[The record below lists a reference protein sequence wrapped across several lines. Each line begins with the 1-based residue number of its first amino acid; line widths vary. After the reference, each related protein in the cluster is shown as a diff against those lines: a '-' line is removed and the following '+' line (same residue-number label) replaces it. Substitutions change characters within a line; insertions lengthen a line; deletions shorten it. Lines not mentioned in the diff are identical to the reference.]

1 MLASPARPESARRPD
16 LVAWRSA
23 LLFAVP
29 IVALVVYLY
38 YRWFAVRDRY
48 FIFLYY
54 HDMGPGFD
62 TSPFGR
68 VTASR
73 YWMTGLV
80 AGGAVMVLY
89 AAVNFALGRIAK
101 SYRPPD
107 WRRVWALCAVPL
119 LIIVP
124 AIVMTANQPTLPLRN
139 AVQVVVALLAALAL
153 AVLPGEVAARRPVG
167 GLLLAVDGL
176 GMAFLLMGLR
186 AGESLRRVT
195 AARGA
200 GMLVY
205 AGLILVFGLGALA
218 VMTAVYRL
226 WRQLRIPDA
235 LSLFVAGLSVHYLF
249 LPLLHH
255 LFFSTDEGSWTD
267 PGYFTYISDAD
278 NYFAR
283 SALYQVGVWIVM
295 ALAALGVT
303 RLRRWLRS
311 RGNANSA
318 G

>member
-1 MLASPARPESARRPD
+1 MLASPARPEPTRQPGLAARR
-16 LVAWRSA
+16 AA
-23 LLFAVP
+23 LPFAVP

-38 YRWFAVRDRY
+38 YQWFAVRDRY

-89 AAVNFALGRIAK
+89 AAANFALGRIAK
-101 SYRPPD
+101 SYQPPD
-107 WRRVWALCAVPL
+107 WRRVWALSAVPL
-119 LIIVP
+119 LIAVP
-124 AIVMTANQPTLPLRN
+124 AIVMTANQPTLPPRN
-139 AVQVVVALLAALAL
+139 AAQVVVALLAGLAL
-153 AVLPGEVAARRPVG
+153 AVLPGEVAARRPLG
-167 GLLLAVDGL
+167 WLLMGVDGL

-195 AARGA
+195 ATRGA

-205 AGLILVFGLGALA
+205 AGLILAFGLGALA
-218 VMTAVYRL
+218 VMTVVYRL
-226 WRQLRIPDA
+226 WRRLRIPDA

-267 PGYFTYISDAD
+267 PGYFTYITDAD

-283 SALYQVGVWIVM
+283 SALFQVGLWIAA
-295 ALAALGVT
+295 ALVALGVT

-311 RGNANSA
+311 RADANPA
-318 G
+318 D